1 MIAGAT
7 AKMAAIVAWEYILVL
22 WKMFQWRY
30 DKGRRGKWARK
41 NIYARWR
48 SSRLFSHPSLL
59 PKLLEPAKLLLH
71 RVHRVRRS

>member
-30 DKGRRGKWARK
+30 DKRK
-41 NIYARWR
+41 TRKVGEEEYIR
-48 SSRLFSHPSLL
+48 SVAF
-59 PKLLEPAKLLLH
+59 LEAFLTSIVITKAT
-71 RVHRVRRS
+71 